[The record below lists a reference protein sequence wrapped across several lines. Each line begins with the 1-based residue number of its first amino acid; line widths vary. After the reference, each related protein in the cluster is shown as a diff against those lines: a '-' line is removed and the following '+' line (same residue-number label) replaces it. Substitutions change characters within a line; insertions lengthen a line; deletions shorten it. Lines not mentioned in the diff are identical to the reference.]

1 MVVDDLENT
10 TVKPFPTDQ
19 PVGAPVVS
27 ATTIMAQPDGLL
39 NKNPVE
45 FALPGAAFRVVSPV
59 EPFDHA
65 PLRGRDR
72 RIRPLGYFRFRR
84 TVCKMPPLLM

>member
-1 MVVDDLENT
+1 L
-10 TVKPFPTDQ
+10 K
-19 PVGAPVVS
+19 
-27 ATTIMAQPDGLL
+27 
-39 NKNPVE
+39 PVE

-72 RIRPLGYFRFRR
+72 RVLPPDYFKFRR